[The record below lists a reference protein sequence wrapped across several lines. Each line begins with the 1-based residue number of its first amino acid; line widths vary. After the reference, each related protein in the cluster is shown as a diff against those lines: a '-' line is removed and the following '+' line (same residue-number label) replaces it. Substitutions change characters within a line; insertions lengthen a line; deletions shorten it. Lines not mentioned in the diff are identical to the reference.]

1 MRVLHGPRPRGIV
14 AAIVPTD
21 DSSWLAVYPGSLH
34 SISAVTP
41 TEGCAL
47 WLTDLDQWV
56 DTGRDQQ
63 ECLGPLDWDR
73 ALRKPE
79 GQVRE
84 RFINSRKALRRILA
98 ALLGVHPANLHFEID
113 EHGKPNLAAPHQHYH
128 FNLSHS
134 GSALLVGTSMNAC
147 IGVDIEVPRSVPRA
161 LQLSQRVFTAEERQ
175 LLSRADEMSAA
186 ARDETFLQIWT
197 RKEAYLKCRG
207 DGFTTP
213 ARDYGV
219 GLEGSMQLEGLEIR
233 SIELPFSGYAA
244 LASSAPINHV
254 RRYRLCRDETV

>member
-34 SISAVTP
+34 SVSAVTP
-41 TEGCAL
+41 IGCCAL

-56 DTGRDQQ
+56 DAGQDQQ
-63 ECLGPLDWDR
+63 ECLDPLDWDR

-84 RFINSRKALRRILA
+84 RFINSRVALRRILGS
-98 ALLGVHPANLHFEID
+98 LLGVYPAALHFEID
-113 EHGKPNLAAPHQHYH
+113 EHGKPTLAAPYQHCH

-134 GSALLVGTSMNAC
+134 GSALLVGTRMSAR
-147 IGVDIEVPRSVPRA
+147 IGVDIEVPRPVPRA
-161 LQLSQRVFTAEERQ
+161 LQLSQRVFTTEERL
-175 LLSRADEMSAA
+175 LLSRAAEVSEA
-186 ARDETFLQIWT
+186 ARDETFLRIWT

-213 ARDYGV
+213 ARDYEV
-219 GLEGSMQLEGLEIR
+219 GLEGSMQSDGLEIR
-233 SIELPFSGYAA
+233 SLELPFSGYAA
-244 LASSAPINHV
+244 LASAVPINHV
-254 RRYRLCRDETV
+254 RCYQLCRDDTI